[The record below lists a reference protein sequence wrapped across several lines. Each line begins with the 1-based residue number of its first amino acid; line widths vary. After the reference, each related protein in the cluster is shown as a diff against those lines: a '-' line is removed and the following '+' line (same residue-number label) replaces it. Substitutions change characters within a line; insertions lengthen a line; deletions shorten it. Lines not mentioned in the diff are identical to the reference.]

1 MKMLKNNNK
10 MECKD
15 LNIMMNKKIPDIYNY
30 IKKEKAANINIINNI
45 KHNQGITLIALV
57 VTIVLNSL
65 RCGRK
70 KECII

>member
-30 IKKEKAANINIINNI
+30 SKKEKAANINIINNI
-45 KHNQGITLIALV
+45 KQE
-57 VTIVLNSL
+57 
-65 RCGRK
+65 K
-70 KECII
+70 KGNIEEYKKIQKLLEDIN

>member
-30 IKKEKAANINIINNI
+30 IKKEKAENINIINNI

-57 VTIVLNSL
+57 LTI
-65 RCGRK
+65 
-70 KECII
+70 IILLILAGITNI

>member
-30 IKKEKAANINIINNI
+30 IKKEKAENINIINNM
-45 KHNQGITLIALV
+45 
-57 VTIVLNSL
+57 
-65 RCGRK
+65 
-70 KECII
+70 

>member
-30 IKKEKAANINIINNI
+30 SKKEKAANINIINNI
-45 KHNQGITLIALV
+45 LYLK
-57 VTIVLNSL
+57 
-65 RCGRK
+65 RK
-70 KECII
+70 GEHDNKCYCANKDVNIS